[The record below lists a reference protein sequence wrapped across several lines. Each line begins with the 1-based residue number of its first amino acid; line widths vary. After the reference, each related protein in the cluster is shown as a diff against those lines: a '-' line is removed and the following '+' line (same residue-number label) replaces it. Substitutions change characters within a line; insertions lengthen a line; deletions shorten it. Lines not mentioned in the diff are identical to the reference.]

1 MPNFYGFNNYIK
13 KNGHNLFNCIYMK
26 TDFSSSYVTNLL
38 LLIIAGIL
46 GLHTFSSF
54 EPSSNCMAVDS
65 QGKCLPPDQIHSP

>member
-1 MPNFYGFNNYIK
+1 
-13 KNGHNLFNCIYMK
+13 MK